1 MADTIRFEFIAQE
14 RIILQDDVSMV
25 IAPGAG
31 GVLGILP
38 RHAPLKAVIAPGELV
53 VKKDGQA
60 DRYYAVGGGFMEVR
74 PDKVILLARS
84 GESAEEIDLSRAQE
98 ARRRAEELLAGSEMD
113 SAERRRVMELALR
126 RSRVRLKVA
135 ERRHK
140 SPPRTPIPRGD

>member
-38 RHAPLKAVIAPGELV
+38 RHAPLMAVIAPGELV

-74 PDKVILLARS
+74 PD
-84 GESAEEIDLSRAQE
+84 
-98 ARRRAEELLAGSEMD
+98 
-113 SAERRRVMELALR
+113 
-126 RSRVRLKVA
+126 
-135 ERRHK
+135 
-140 SPPRTPIPRGD
+140 SPPPR

>member
-14 RIILQDDVSMV
+14 RILLQDDVSMV

-38 RHAPLKAVIAPGELV
+38 RHAPLMAVIAPGELI
-53 VKKDGQA
+53 VKKEGQE

-84 GESAEEIDLSRAQE
+84 GESAEEIDLARADE
-98 ARRRAEELLAGSEMD
+98 ARRRAEELLAGAEMD

-135 ERRHK
+135 ERRRK
-140 SPPRTPIPRGD
+140 SPPRTPVPRGD